1 MGEIY
6 FCEFVHY
13 EHNPRGQ
20 YSIKLAR
27 AVLPSYEIRSQLA
40 QNNAQDGGPIT
51 GNIRILMKISPRREF
66 FDEGGAVAIFYD
78 SYK

>member
-1 MGEIY
+1 MQVTAVLQDNGGRNLL
-6 FCEFVHY
+6 CEFINY

-40 QNNAQDGGPIT
+40 QNNAHDGGPIT
-51 GNIRILMKISPRREF
+51 GYIMKIILTL
-66 FDEGGAVAIFYD
+66 A
-78 SYK
+78 